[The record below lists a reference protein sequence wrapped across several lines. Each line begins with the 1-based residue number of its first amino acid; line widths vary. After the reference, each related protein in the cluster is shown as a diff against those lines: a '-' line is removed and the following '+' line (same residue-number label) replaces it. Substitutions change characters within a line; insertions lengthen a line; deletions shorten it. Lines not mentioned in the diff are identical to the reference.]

1 MFGAIWRNKCMYV
14 GIYKKFVLLK
24 FNIFRLSWLN
34 LWMWS
39 LQKRDTSYTKLISI
53 HILVEKSLKHQYKKK
68 QMLLQRGCCFFFFS
82 RPFQEQ
88 KNFRLKI
95 QFIHWFMLGYLSTA
109 VATHHNRG
117 SYTRKSFL
125 GSRLH
130 FQRIRVSDL
139 LQ

>member
-68 QMLLQRGCCFFFFS
+68 QMLLQRGCCFFFFLGLFKNKRTFVLKYS
-82 RPFQEQ
+82 LYIGLCLVTFLLLWQPTITGEVIQERVFWDLAYT
-88 KNFRLKI
+88 FR
-95 QFIHWFMLGYLSTA
+95 G
-109 VATHHNRG
+109 
-117 SYTRKSFL
+117 
-125 GSRLH
+125 
-130 FQRIRVSDL
+130 
-139 LQ
+139 